1 MTISGADEGKAMRR
15 FLGPVLLGVGVFLVV
30 LAGLLKFF
38 VADRVI
44 VTPIDQYARTTS
56 PGPGSY
62 LDFASLQVRS
72 GDLVAV
78 RTLKGDVAASNKDTA
93 VWDVSVVLSTG
104 DGQLI
109 RATLDRV
116 ATDRRTAEA
125 VNCCGEAVESVPT
138 RHSGVSYKFPFDT
151 QKQDYQ
157 FWDANA
163 KTTATARYV
172 SEETVQGLTTY
183 KFISRIPATPI
194 QTQEVPGSLVGDSA
208 PSVQA
213 PVYYADTRTVW
224 VEPKTGVIV
233 KGSEQNLT
241 TLRDSAGQDKTVVLQ
256 FDLTFDEATQA
267 SQARLARDNIGKID
281 LVTTWLPLIG
291 LLVGIVLIIAGAI
304 IAVSADRAAAR
315 STREERPPAE
325 PTAPPAPA

>member
-1 MTISGADEGKAMRR
+1 MPISGLGDEGKAMRR
-15 FLGPVLLGVGVFLVV
+15 FLGPVLLGVGVFLLV
-30 LAGLLKFF
+30 LAGLLKFY

-44 VTPIDQYARTTS
+44 VTPIDQYAQTTS
-56 PGPGSY
+56 PGLGSY
-62 LDFASLQVRS
+62 LDPVALQVRS

-104 DGQLI
+104 DAQLV
-109 RATLDRV
+109 RATVDRV

-138 RHSGVSYKFPFDT
+138 RHSGLSYKFPFGT

-183 KFISRIPATPI
+183 KFVSQIPPTQI
-194 QTQEVPGSLVGDSA
+194 QTQEVPGSLVGESA

-213 PVYYADTRTVW
+213 PVFYTDTRTVW

-233 KGSEQNLT
+233 KGSEQNRT
-241 TLRDSAGQDKTVVLQ
+241 TLRDDAGQDRTVVLQ
-256 FDLTFDEATQA
+256 FDLTFDNDSQQ
-267 SQARLARDNIGKID
+267 SQAKLARDNIGKID

-291 LLVGIVLIIAGAI
+291 LLVGVVLIVAGLI
-304 IAVSADRAAAR
+304 IMVAADRAAAR
-315 STREERPPAE
+315 RTQEAPAE
-325 PTAPPAPA
+325 PETATPG

>member
-1 MTISGADEGKAMRR
+1 MRR

-30 LAGLLKFF
+30 LGGLLKFY

-44 VTPIDQYARTTS
+44 VTPINQYAKTTS

-62 LDFASLQVRS
+62 LDPTVLQERS
-72 GDLVAV
+72 ADLVAV

-104 DGQLI
+104 DGQFV
-109 RATLDRV
+109 RASVDRV

-125 VNCCGEAVESVPT
+125 VNCCGEAVNSVPT
-138 RHSGVSYKFPFDT
+138 RHTGLSYKFPFNT

-163 KTTATARYV
+163 KKAVPAKYV

-183 KFISRIPATPI
+183 KFVAQVPPTQID
-194 QTQEVPGSLVGDSA
+194 TQEVPGSLVGESA

-213 PVYYADTRTVW
+213 PVYYVDTRTVW

-233 KGSEQNLT
+233 KGSEQNRT
-241 TLRDSAGQDKTVVLQ
+241 TLRDTAGQDKTVVLE
-256 FDLTFDEATQA
+256 FDLTFDDDTQR
-267 SQARLARDNIGKID
+267 SQAKLARDNIGKID

-291 LLVGIVLIIAGAI
+291 LLVGIVLIVAGLI
-304 IAVSADRAAAR
+304 IMVSADRGASR
-315 STREERPPAE
+315 PTEEPEPAGS
-325 PTAPPAPA
+325 PTG

>member
-1 MTISGADEGKAMRR
+1 MRR
-15 FLGPVLLGVGVFLVV
+15 FLGPVLLGLGVFLVV

-44 VTPIDQYARTTS
+44 LTPINQYAQTTS

-62 LDFASLQVRS
+62 LDPATLQVRS
-72 GDLVAV
+72 ADLVAV
-78 RTLKGDVAASNKDTA
+78 RTLKGDVAASTKDTA

-104 DGQLI
+104 DGQFV
-109 RATLDRV
+109 RATVDRV

-125 VNCCGEAVESVPT
+125 VNCCGEAVNSEPT

-151 QKQDYQ
+151 RKQDYQ
-157 FWDANA
+157 FWDPNA
-163 KTTATARYV
+163 DMAVTARYV

-183 KFISRIPATPI
+183 KFVSQIPPTQV
-194 QTQEVPGSLVGDSA
+194 QTQEVPGSLVGESA

-213 PVYYADTRTVW
+213 PVFYADTRTVW

-233 KGSEQNLT
+233 KGSEQNRT
-241 TLRDSAGQDKTVVLQ
+241 TLRNSAGQDKTVALQ
-256 FDLTFDEATQA
+256 FDLTFNEATQR
-267 SQARLARDNIGKID
+267 SQAALARDNIGKID

-291 LLVGIVLIIAGAI
+291 LLVGIVLIVAGLI
-304 IAVSADRAAAR
+304 IMVSVDRAVGRHAAR
-315 STREERPPAE
+315 QQPPPAA
-325 PTAPPAPA
+325 PDAPPAPA

>member
-1 MTISGADEGKAMRR
+1 MRR

-44 VTPIDQYARTTS
+44 VTPVDQYAQTTS

-62 LDFASLQVRS
+62 LDPAVLQVRS
-72 GDLVAV
+72 ADLVAV

-104 DGQLI
+104 DGQFV
-109 RATLDRV
+109 RATVDRV

-125 VNCCGEAVESVPT
+125 VNCCGEAVDSVPT
-138 RHSGVSYKFPFDT
+138 RHSGLSYKFPFNT

-157 FWDANA
+157 FWDSNA
-163 KTTATARYV
+163 KKAVPARYV

-183 KFISRIPATPI
+183 KFMAQIPPTQI
-194 QTQEVPGSLVGDSA
+194 QTQEVPGSLVGESA

-213 PVYYADTRTVW
+213 PVFYTDTRTVW

-233 KGSEQNLT
+233 KGTEQNRT
-241 TLRDSAGQDKTVVLQ
+241 TLRDSAGQDRTVVLQ
-256 FDLTFDEATQA
+256 FDLTFDRDTQL
-267 SQARLARDNIGKID
+267 SQAKLARDNIGKID

-291 LLVGIVLIIAGAI
+291 LLVGLVLLIAGLIIMVA
-304 IAVSADRAAAR
+304 ADRSATRGAHRQER
-315 STREERPPAE
+315 SAE
-325 PTAPPAPA
+325 PDVPSAPV

>member
-1 MTISGADEGKAMRR
+1 MRR

-44 VTPIDQYARTTS
+44 VTPIDQYAQTTS
-56 PGPGSY
+56 PGPGSF
-62 LDFASLQVRS
+62 LDLATLQVRS

-78 RTLKGDVAASNKDTA
+78 RTLKGDVKASDKDTA
-93 VWDVSVVLSTG
+93 VWDVSVVLSTV
-104 DGQLI
+104 DGQFI
-109 RATLDRV
+109 RATVDRV
-116 ATDRRTAEA
+116 ATDRRTGEA
-125 VNCCGEAVESVPT
+125 VNCCGEAVDSEPT
-138 RHSGVSYKFPFDT
+138 RHTGLSYKFPFDT

-157 FWDANA
+157 FWDPNA
-163 KTTATARYV
+163 KQAVTARYV

-183 KFISRIPATPI
+183 KFISQLPATQI
-194 QTQEVPGSLVGDSA
+194 QTQEVPGSLVGESA

-241 TLRDSAGQDKTVVLQ
+241 TLRDSAGQDKTVILQ
-256 FDLTFDEATQA
+256 FDLTFNEQTQR
-267 SQARLARDNIGKID
+267 SQAQLARDNIGKID
-281 LVTTWLPLIG
+281 LVTLWLPLIG
-291 LLVGIVLIIAGAI
+291 LLVGIVLIIAGLI
-304 IAVSADRAAAR
+304 IMVSADRAAAR
-315 STREERPPAE
+315 PTEEPEPAGT
-325 PTAPPAPA
+325 PSG

>member
-1 MTISGADEGKAMRR
+1 MRR
-15 FLGPVLLGVGVFLVV
+15 FVGPVLLGVGVFLVV

-44 VTPIDQYARTTS
+44 VTPIDQYAQTTS

-62 LDFASLQVRS
+62 LDPATLQVRS
-72 GDLVAV
+72 ADLVAV
-78 RTLKGDVAASNKDTA
+78 RTLKGDVAASDKDTA

-104 DGQLI
+104 DGQLVQ
-109 RATLDRV
+109 ATIDRV

-125 VNCCGEAVESVPT
+125 VNCCGEAVNSVPA
-138 RHSGVSYKFPFDT
+138 RHSGLSYKFPFDT

-157 FWDANA
+157 FWDSNA
-163 KTTATARYV
+163 KKAVPARYV

-183 KFISRIPATPI
+183 KFVSQVPATQI
-194 QTQEVPGSLVGDSA
+194 QTQEVPGSLVGETA

-213 PVYYADTRTVW
+213 PVFYTDTRTVW

-241 TLRDSAGQDKTVVLQ
+241 TLRDSAGQDKTVVLK
-256 FDLTFDEATQA
+256 FDLTFNDDTQR
-267 SQARLARDNIGKID
+267 SQAQLARDNIGKID

-291 LLVGIVLIIAGAI
+291 LLVGIVLVVAGLIIM
-304 IAVSADRAAAR
+304 VSADRAAAR
-315 STREERPPAE
+315 RTEQPEPAGT
-325 PTAPPAPA
+325 PSG

>member
-1 MTISGADEGKAMRR
+1 MAISGWGDEGKAMRR

-38 VADRVI
+38 VADRVV
-44 VTPIDQYARTTS
+44 VTPIDQYAQTTS

-62 LDFASLQVRS
+62 LDPVSLQVLS

-104 DGQLI
+104 DGTFV
-109 RATLDRV
+109 RATIDRV

-125 VNCCGEAVESVPT
+125 VNCCGEAVDSVPT
-138 RHSGVSYKFPFDT
+138 RHHGVSYKFPFGT

-163 KTTATARYV
+163 KTAATARYV

-183 KFISRIPATPI
+183 KFVSQIPATPI
-194 QTQEVPGSLVGDSA
+194 QTLEVPGSLVGDTA

-213 PVYYADTRTVW
+213 PVYYTDTRTVW

-233 KGSEQNLT
+233 KGSEQNRT
-241 TLRDSAGQDKTVVLQ
+241 TLRDSAGQDRTVVLQ
-256 FDLTFDEATQA
+256 FDLTFDDTTQH
-267 SQARLARDNIGKID
+267 SQAQLARDNIGKID

-291 LLVGIVLIIAGAI
+291 LLVGLVLIIAGLI
-304 IAVSADRAAAR
+304 IRVSADRAAAR
-315 STREERPPAE
+315 PTEQPEPAGT
-325 PTAPPAPA
+325 PSG